1 MMKRILFFFFSLLL
15 LAACKPSLDQND
27 LISIDSSGDTHQNED
42 NIKPI
47 SGDRLEGVLSDHSN
61 QKDTLRYLALGDS
74 YTIGESV
81 SPAERWPNQLAERV
95 NDQSEEFHFLQPQ
108 IIAQTGWT
116 TSNLSNAMDQQEVD
130 SQEYDLVSLLI
141 GVNNQYQGQA
151 LAQYLEE
158 FPPLLQRAI
167 DLAGGNP
174 ERVFVVSIPDY
185 GYTPF
190 GASNQANISA
200 SLSLYNEACA
210 EMSANAGVLYYNIT
224 PISQQYPDTEGLIA
238 PDGLHPSGYQYQLWV
253 DSFWESLLEAL

>member
-1 MMKRILFFFFSLLL
+1 MMKRLLFFCFSLIL
-15 LAACKPSLDQND
+15 LAACKPSQDQND
-27 LISIDSSGDTHQNED
+27 LITSNPDGNTDQNGGSIN
-42 NIKPI
+42 PVLA
-47 SGDRLEGVLSDHSN
+47 DRDKGIQVGN
-61 QKDTLRYLALGDS
+61 TAQKDTLRYLALGDS

-81 SPAERWPNQLAERV
+81 SPAERWPNQLSERV
-95 NDQSEEFHFLQPQ
+95 NGESSDFHFLQPQ

-151 LAQYLEE
+151 LTQYLEE

-200 SLSLYNEACA
+200 SLSLYNEAC
-210 EMSANAGVLYYNIT
+210 EQMSSDAGVLYYNIT
-224 PISQQYPDTEGLIA
+224 PISQQYPDTDGLIA

-253 DSFWESLLEAL
+253 DSFWEELLGAL